1 MAETNPASP
10 DPALARALARKIRLS
25 KLALVFERLWPRVWL
40 LIGLGLLFV
49 GFSLADIWARLGQPW
64 HQITLAAFTVAAVA
78 ALVHAIRVPW
88 PSRDEALRRIERRS
102 AVPHRPASSYED
114 TLSAGSASAETNALW
129 QAHRERLKRAIAR
142 LRVGRPSPRTDRFD
156 PYAVRA
162 LGVLGLVALA
172 LLTSGSLTDRIVSAF
187 RFGSGAQ
194 ADATR
199 VDAWVTPPPYTAL
212 PPVMLADGAIPAAA
226 KDKDPLHQVPERSL
240 LTLRGLGFGSGGVE
254 LEVLSTGATEPERI
268 AAERSKSS
276 EPTSVSEVRYEIKKS
291 ARIRALAGSRELG
304 RWTFDVIP
312 DQLPKISLTQLPNGT
327 PRGSMRI
334 DYKGEDDYGIQSAEA
349 KVRPVKPKP
358 GDPAKS
364 WAKPAPLSGPRL
376 PLERPPELTLKIPR
390 AGSKTLESSTL
401 LEIAEHPW
409 AGQRVEFWLE
419 ATDVGGQIGRSQPI
433 EIVLP
438 ARRFKNPLARALI
451 EQRRKLAE
459 DSRNRPMVA
468 KALDALTFEP
478 DGFIEQTSVYLGLRA
493 VFRRLEREGDRAAIK
508 ESIDQLWHLALVI
521 EDGAL
526 SDAERALKDVQD
538 RLAEAL
544 RKGADDKEIQDLL
557 AELKQRLNEYLSEM
571 QKNAEKENPQGDQQQ
586 GEDSDQLGQ
595 QDLEQMMN
603 DLERNAREGSR
614 EEAERML
621 SELRELMDRLQAGNT
636 PEARA
641 ERERAEQ
648 MMKKLN
654 QLSDLTSRQQQLMDE
669 TFGEQR
675 QQGEQAE
682 GGSEQD
688 MSGQES
694 PNSRQSQGQQ
704 QGQQQGQR
712 GAQAGQEGGGQQG
725 QGQQG
730 REGQGSGERR
740 RGQSELEE
748 RQAGLRKELER
759 LKRDLQEMGAGDPEK
774 LGNAEQAM
782 GRAEQAL
789 KDKDF
794 AEAAEQQGEALEQMR
809 QSAQQMAEQMQKNAQ
824 QRLGRGGNA
833 PRDPLGRPQRS
844 EGPDLGNSVKVP
856 DAIDAQRAREIL
868 DELRRRSGESLRPP
882 AELDYIDRLLKRF

>member
-10 DPALARALARKIRLS
+10 DPVLARALARKIRLS

-40 LIGLGLLFV
+40 MIGLALIFI
-49 GFSLADIWARLGQPW
+49 GFSLADVWSRLGTPW
-64 HQITLAAFTVAAVA
+64 HQIALAAFAIAALA
-78 ALVHAIRVPW
+78 GLVHAVRIPW
-88 PSRDEALRRIERRS
+88 PTREEALRRIERRS
-102 AVPHRPASSYED
+102 SVPHRPASSYED
-114 TLSAGSASAETNALW
+114 TLSSGAQNNETAALW

-142 LRVGRPSPRTDRFD
+142 LRVGRPSPRADRFD

-172 LLTSGSLTDRIVSAF
+172 LLSSGSLTDRLASAF
-187 RFGSGAQ
+187 RFGAGAQ

-212 PPVMLADGAIPAAA
+212 PPVMLADGAVPAAVA

-240 LTLRGLGFGSGGVE
+240 LTLRGIGFGKGGVE
-254 LEVLSTGATEPERI
+254 LEVLSTGASEPERI
-268 AAERSKSS
+268 VAEPAKNN
-276 EPTSVSEVRYEIKKS
+276 EPMAVSEVRYEIKKS

-312 DQLPKISLTQLPNGT
+312 DQLPKISLTALPSGT

-349 KVRPVKPKP
+349 KVRPAKPKP

-364 WAKPAPLSGPRL
+364 WAKPKPLSGPRL

-390 AGSKTLESSTL
+390 AGAKTLESSTL

-451 EQRRKLAE
+451 EQRRKLVE

-468 KALDALTFEP
+468 RALDALAFEP
-478 DGFIEQTSVYLGLRA
+478 EGFIEQTGVYLGLRT
-493 VFRRLEREGDRAAIK
+493 VFRRLEREGDRATIK
-508 ESIDQLWHLALVI
+508 ESVDHLWHLALLI

-544 RKGADDKEIQDLL
+544 RKGADDKDIQDLM
-557 AELKQRLNEYLSEM
+557 AELKQKLNDYLNEM
-571 QKNAEKENPQGDQQQ
+571 QKNADKQNPQGDQQQ
-586 GEDSDQLGQ
+586 SDESDQLGQ

-621 SELRELMDRLQAGNT
+621 SELRELMDRLQAGNS
-636 PEARA
+636 PEAKA

-688 MSGQES
+688 QSGQQS
-694 PNSRQSQGQQ
+694 PNARQGQQ

-730 REGQGSGERR
+730 RDGQGAGERR
-740 RGQSELEE
+740 RGQSDLEE
-748 RQAGLRKELER
+748 RQAGLRQELER
-759 LKRDLQEMGAGDPEK
+759 LKRELNEMGAGDPDK
-774 LGNAEQAM
+774 LGNAEEAM

-789 KDKDF
+789 KEKNF
-794 AEAAEQQGEALEQMR
+794 EEAAEQQGQALEQMR

-824 QRLGRGGNA
+824 QRIGRGGNS

-868 DELRRRSGESLRPP
+868 DELRRRSGENLRPP